1 MQEFVDF
8 SKELA
13 AASGEIIMRYFRSD
27 FTVESKDDDS
37 PVTIADR
44 KAEEI
49 MREMIMKEFPAHG
62 IIGEEFGVHNE
73 SAEYQWVL
81 DPIDGTKSFVSGTF
95 LFGTLIG
102 LMKDGQPIVGSI
114 HHPLT
119 SHLLI
124 GAGDEARLN
133 DELVRVRET
142 AHLRDAV
149 MVYSDFIDVGRYQ
162 NGIAF
167 QQLMGKT
174 RFNRTWGDCHG
185 YFLLATGYAD
195 IMLDPIMHLWDIVA
209 LVPVIKGAGGV
220 ITSWNG
226 GPPLIGQRHHR
237 QQQGAAPP
245 GVADADRLSI
255 QPPTEF
261 TTEYTE
267 GAPCHIKRQTET
279 ASSPHPAS
287 GCCRSCRPF
296 ADPPDRPRLGR
307 FLPASRVPPVG

>member
-124 GAGDEARLN
+124 GTGDEARLN

-226 GPPLIGQRHHR
+226 GPPLSGNGI
-237 QQQGAAPP
+237 
-245 GVADADRLSI
+245 I
-255 QPPTEF
+255 
-261 TTEYTE
+261 
-267 GAPCHIKRQTET
+267 
-279 ASSPHPAS
+279 ASNKALHSQVLRTLIA
-287 GCCRSCRPF
+287 
-296 ADPPDRPRLGR
+296 
-307 FLPASRVPPVG
+307 